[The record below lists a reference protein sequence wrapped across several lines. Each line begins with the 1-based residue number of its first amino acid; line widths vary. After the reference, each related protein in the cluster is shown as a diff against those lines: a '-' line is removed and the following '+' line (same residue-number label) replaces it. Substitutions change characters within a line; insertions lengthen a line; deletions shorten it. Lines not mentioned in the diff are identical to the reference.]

1 METCTCTCIYK
12 VCKYTYTCN
21 TNAFTHVFNATQP
34 GESFRRVTGMQT
46 MWNRWV
52 APFFLETLGIW
63 TASSLT
69 VLREIAA
76 HTTLCS
82 GLSVSFT
89 SCNLLQ
95 QLSVKLWSCNAK
107 MIPLTIAYS
116 GQPSLGGRAHIMCC
130 SVF

>member
-1 METCTCTCIYK
+1 MEACTCIYK

-21 TNAFTHVFNATQP
+21 KNTFTHVFNATLP
-34 GESFRRVTGMQT
+34 EESFRRVTGMQT

-52 APFFLETLGIW
+52 ARFFLETLGIW

-116 GQPSLGGRAHIMCC
+116 GQPSLGGHAHIMCC